1 MGELYKIE
9 SRISR
14 AIEEVFYFYEEYFRK
29 MNIPGIVIHDAV
41 AVAAVIDPSM
51 FTWMKASV
59 QVETQGTLEDGRT
72 LVYHGDEDRVLIGMD
87 IDMDRYVALCTDM
100 MEYYQKEEKIRV

>member
-1 MGELYKIE
+1 
-9 SRISR
+9 
-14 AIEEVFYFYEEYFRK
+14 

-59 QVETQGTLEDGRT
+59 QVETQGKTAGP
-72 LVYHGDEDRVLIGMD
+72 
-87 IDMDRYVALCTDM
+87 LCTM
-100 MEYYQKEEKIRV
+100 GMRTGS